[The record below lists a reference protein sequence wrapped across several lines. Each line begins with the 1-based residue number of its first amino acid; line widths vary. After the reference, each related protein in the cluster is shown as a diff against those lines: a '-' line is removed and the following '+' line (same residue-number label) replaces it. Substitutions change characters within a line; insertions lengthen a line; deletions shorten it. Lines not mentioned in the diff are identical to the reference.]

1 MNAAFTTDGRTTTQR
16 ALLSKSCG
24 MSSGTFR
31 TSSITVPA
39 FSSRLVSSFAFAS
52 PRANADGAIRTAP
65 IRTAFPVFHC
75 RFSFLTFKKPL
86 ANDGPKKQQPRR
98 LQKSYP
104 SIQMAKKRREKKNRE
119 NKEENLCN
127 SCCRGRG
134 SGKSENCGDQGHDKK
149 RQGPPQH
156 FAASAQKHV

>member
-39 FSSRLVSSFAFAS
+39 FSSRLVSSFALTS
-52 PRANADGAIRTAP
+52 PRANADGAIKSAP
-65 IRTAFPVFHC
+65 IRTAFQLFIAGSPSLHLKS
-75 RFSFLTFKKPL
+75 RSRTMARKKP
-86 ANDGPKKQQPRR
+86 PRR
-98 LQKSYP
+98 LRKSYP
-104 SIQMAKKRREKKNRE
+104 SIQIAKKRREKKNRE

-127 SCCRGRG
+127 SCRRRRGF
-134 SGKSENCGDQGHDKK
+134 GKSEDCGDQGHDKK

-156 FAASAQKHV
+156 FASSGQNLV